1 MVTNANMVISVK
13 EQEFKKVVFELSKD
27 NKTFTLVK
35 NFIDGKLTSEIV
47 LNSQGWNITTPEIV
61 KLANEIVELS
71 K

>member
-1 MVTNANMVISVK
+1 MVTNASVVISVK
-13 EQEFKKVVFELSKD
+13 SQEFKKVVFELRNG

-35 NFIDGKLTSEIV
+35 NFIDGILNDEIV
-47 LNSQGWNITTPEIV
+47 LNSEGWNITTPEIV